1 MNTTTNM
8 TRSSLCGLVCLS
20 LLVLNGCANP
30 IVQRTYLN
38 NLEQGNEAMDRNDF
52 AVAEEAFRR
61 ALINVRVGNLSPA
74 AEEAALYNLA
84 RVYRMQG
91 LYTDAAPL
99 FRQAIEIQEK
109 LDPESASMSR
119 ALAELAR
126 TYYFQGKYQEVAPLL
141 ERALAIID
149 KHFRLESTEFWSVAA
164 LDMYADAL
172 RKINQ
177 EREAAVIEARIKS
190 LLTSQRQFLFDEL
203 AAVTTIPVGMDATAP
218 LIPRFG
224 SGVNHIPFALTCLR
238 VGLKMVGNEGALL

>member
-1 MNTTTNM
+1 MNKTTNM

-91 LYTDAAPL
+91 LYTDAEPL

-149 KHFRLESTEFWSVAA
+149 KDSRLEPASASVRACPAIPHERQHGRSHCCSPKSHRTPARASPA
-164 LDMYADAL
+164 LGIL
-172 RKINQ
+172 G
-177 EREAAVIEARIKS
+177 
-190 LLTSQRQFLFDEL
+190 
-203 AAVTTIPVGMDATAP
+203 P
-218 LIPRFG
+218 
-224 SGVNHIPFALTCLR
+224 
-238 VGLKMVGNEGALL
+238 GLSK